1 MYKYVLYYR
10 IIMRLNYHHLR
21 YFQAVAHDGTLTH
34 AARALNVSQSA
45 LSTQIAALED
55 RLGHALF
62 DRVGR
67 RLELTEVGRIVLDH
81 ADRIFRIGNDLGAVL
96 ERTGDAVPPLRVGA
110 ASTLSRNFQLR
121 FLAPVLDGASDVVLR
136 SGEAAALLHGLRS
149 HALDV
154 VLLSEP
160 PRGGDADDLAAH
172 PLARDPVGL
181 HGRPDLLVA
190 DTLRD
195 LLARGRFILP
205 SEAGIRTGFA
215 ALADRLGAVPR
226 IVADVDDMAMVRLL
240 VRQGVG
246 IAVSPAVVV
255 ADELANGRLATA
267 PFALDLALRFY
278 AVTLRRAF
286 PHPLLSGLL
295 SGESTAGETPFI
307 SL

>member
-1 MYKYVLYYR
+1 MQINYR
-10 IIMRLNYHHLR
+10 HLR

-34 AARALNVSQSA
+34 AARGLNVSQSA

-55 RLGHALF
+55 RLGHPLF
-62 DRVGR
+62 NRVGR

-81 ADRIFRIGNDLGAVL
+81 ADRIFRIGDDLSALL

-110 ASTLSRNFQLR
+110 ASTLSRNFQQL
-121 FLAPVLDGASDVVLR
+121 FLSPILDGATDVVLR
-136 SGEAAALLHGLRS
+136 SGEAAALLDGLRS

-160 PRGGDADDLAAH
+160 PRGDAAEDLAAH
-172 PLARDPVGL
+172 PLAREPVGL
-181 HGRPDLLVA
+181 HGRPDLLEA
-190 DTLRD
+190 GDLGD
-195 LLARGRFILP
+195 LLARGRFIVP
-205 SEAGIRTGFA
+205 SETGIRTGFA
-215 ALADRLGAVPR
+215 ALADRLGVVPR

-267 PFALDLALRFY
+267 PFPLDLSLRFY

-286 PHPLLSGLL
+286 PHPLLGGLL
-295 SGESTAGETPFI
+295 AGESTAGEAPFN
-307 SL
+307 LP